1 MPTSPPIV
9 PTLPA
14 APNRNDAPP
23 DFTTKADAFVA
34 ALPLMVTQENA
45 LASWM
50 NTTAVEAAD
59 SATASA
65 NSATAS
71 ANSATASADSATASA
86 NSATAAS
93 ASALSSQAS
102 AQAAGDAAGFP
113 DFVDG
118 LDVLQV
124 NETKTGV
131 KWGKVGQ
138 AIGDVLETTRTPDA
152 TYLLS
157 DTVYSRA
164 AYPELFAIIGTQGE
178 KGDGV
183 NPASISHGLG
193 SAPEWVIQVGMNDVF
208 VAIGPTSN
216 SDTNGVAGR
225 STDKGLT
232 WSPIPTLMGGYSLK
246 SLATD
251 GVGTWVATMNR
262 GAGASNAGAVAR
274 STDNGLTWTVSALTV
289 GYTYNGQG
297 PSLVY
302 DGVSRFLIYSSG
314 QSTTRGAISTNGGA
328 TWAEVVLPAGIQ
340 SVTSD
345 GSGSFYMTRA
355 PSATQQEF
363 VKTGVSDLIFSTV
376 ILRNGGNAY
385 FGTPAHGGG
394 ISAFIMDAQ
403 LFVSDD
409 SGKTW
414 TAKLIVRGVVG
425 TNVTVSRDGYIFV
438 RYYAGVLCSS
448 DKGET
453 WIERP
458 TGGVQMAINGNMTS
472 DGVVVTVGTNTTFLR
487 AVRLF
492 NYDVS
497 TQFKTPAR
505 KAPKGYKAYIK
516 GKLL

>member
-86 NSATAAS
+86 NSATAAA
-93 ASALSSQAS
+93 ASALSAQAS

-131 KWGKVGQ
+131 KWGKVGL
-138 AIGDVLETTRTPDA
+138 AVGDVLETTRTPDA

-178 KGDGV
+178 KDDGV

-262 GAGASNAGAVAR
+262 GAGAGNAGAVAR
-274 STDNGLTWTVSALTV
+274 STDNGLTWTVSAITV
-289 GYTYNGQG
+289 GYTYNGQV

-302 DGVSRFLIYSSG
+302 DGVSRFLIYSKG

-376 ILRNGGNAY
+376 ILRTGVNSAY
-385 FGTPAHGGG
+385 VGAPAHGGG

-409 SGKTW
+409 GGKTW
-414 TAKLIVRGVVG
+414 SAKLVAASAV
-425 TNVTVSRDGYIFV
+425 VTVSRDGYIFV
-438 RYYAGVLCSS
+438 LSSAGVLFSS

-458 TGGVQMAINGNMTS
+458 TGGVQMAIKGNMTS
-472 DGVVVTVGTNTTFLR
+472 DGVVVTNGSGTTFLR
-487 AVRLF
+487 SVRLY
-492 NYDVS
+492 NYDIAS
-497 TQFKTPAR
+497 QFKTPAR